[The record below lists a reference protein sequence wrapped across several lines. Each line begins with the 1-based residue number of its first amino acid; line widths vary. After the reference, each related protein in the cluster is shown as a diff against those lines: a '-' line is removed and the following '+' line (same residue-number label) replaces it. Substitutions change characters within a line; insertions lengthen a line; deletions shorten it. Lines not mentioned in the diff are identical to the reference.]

1 MFQEVATCQY
11 QMAISTPR
19 LCGEML
25 LTSQKESTANKIQ
38 CHPVVADHLISAQ
51 EEPGD
56 DVEKEQAE
64 QDMFVDAVTDQDD
77 IFEDQLDAEQDKQQ
91 ALLATIAELTTQ
103 IQDMQRQLKYPD
115 LLQNNNEQDE
125 IIEIAFLHVDENG
138 QVVSDESLPMSEIM
152 RKMASR
158 NTESSKEQNEIPDE
172 NQQKNKKAYDRQYL
186 S

>member
-1 MFQEVATCQY
+1 
-11 QMAISTPR
+11 
-19 LCGEML
+19 ML
-25 LTSQKESTANKIQ
+25 LTFQKESTANKIQ